1 MKKLLLWIIGLL
13 LLVMIAVGVS
23 GYLAYRAARPV
34 LESARA
40 YLSGFGPEL
49 AELDKKIANQT
60 RFDAP
65 ASSELT
71 REQVERFAR
80 VQQSVRGALGQR
92 FGEIEAKYQHL
103 KFTRDGPQTPSV
115 ADLLTAVSDLSGVL
129 VDARRAQVDALNKE
143 KFSSAEYDW
152 VRMHFY
158 QAAGVNSVNRG
169 LGDLQKLV
177 QQLGERPIAVTA
189 EVPLVK
195 TPPANRELVKPYQR
209 FIDDWLPMLFFGL

>member
-1 MKKLLLWIIGLL
+1 MKKLLVGIIALL
-13 LLVMIAVGVS
+13 LFAVIAIGVS
-23 GYLAYRAARPV
+23 GYLAYRAARPA

-40 YLSGFGPEL
+40 YLSGFGPEV
-49 AELDKKIANQT
+49 AELDKKIVNQT

-65 ASSELT
+65 ANGELT
-71 REQVERFAR
+71 KDQVERFAR

-92 FGEIEAKYQHL
+92 FGEIETKYQHL
-103 KFTRDGPQTPSV
+103 KFNADGPQTPSV
-115 ADLLTAVSDLSGVL
+115 SDLMTALSDLSSVL
-129 VDARRAQVDALNKE
+129 VDARRAQVDALNTE
-143 KFSSAEYDW
+143 KFSSAEYRW

-177 QQLGERPIAVTA
+177 QQFREQPDATTT

-209 FIDDWLPMLFFGL
+209 FVDDWLPLLFFGL

>member
-13 LLVMIAVGVS
+13 FLVVIAMGVS
-23 GYLAYRAARPV
+23 GYLAYRAARPA

-65 ASSELT
+65 ANGELT
-71 REQVERFAR
+71 KDQVERFAR

-92 FGEIEAKYQHL
+92 FGEIEAKYQRL
-103 KFTRDGPQTPSV
+103 KFTRDGPQTP
-115 ADLLTAVSDLSGVL
+115 TVSDLMTAFSDLSSVL
-129 VDARRAQVDALNKE
+129 VDARRAQVDALNAE

-169 LGDLQKLV
+169 LGDLQKLM
-177 QQLGERPIAVTA
+177 QQLGNQPTPATA

-195 TPPANRELVKPYQR
+195 TPPSNRELVKPYQR
-209 FIDDWLPMLFFGL
+209 FMDDWLPLLFFGL